1 MNPND
6 ADKNTFEFE
15 SYESQAG
22 TTVESIPP
30 VTEPEHVHHIQDSE
44 AMDISA
50 MSVDEEV
57 ANISQ
62 EAQESEAMDV
72 SAMSVEKD
80 LPLPPKGAYSVD
92 FDKFD
97 DTNFNPFETKKAMQ
111 NSPPPGEEALT
122 VPKGA
127 YTVELDKFDDP
138 NFNPFESKRAM
149 SNSPVDKPTI
159 KSQESQEPVA
169 SATEHAPTPEK
180 NPVEEPNN
188 ETFTLEKEDA
198 PKESTT
204 EGLAELNQTFTPP
217 KEWIIRKLI
226 LRRLRHPE
234 MVINHRLIMMV
245 NHRESLLETRIRRQT
260 RIE

>member
-1 MNPND
+1 MNPHD
-6 ADKNTFEFE
+6 AAKNALEFE
-15 SYESQAG
+15 SYESEAG

-30 VTEPEHVHHIQDSE
+30 AFEQEPVQHVQDSE

-62 EAQESEAMDV
+62 EAQESEPMDV
-72 SAMSVEKD
+72 SAMSVEED
-80 LPLPPKGAYSVD
+80 LPLPTKGAYSVD

-97 DTNFNPFETKKAMQ
+97 DPNFNPFETKKAMK
-111 NSPPPGEEALT
+111 NSPPPGEEALP
-122 VPKGA
+122 VPKVA

-149 SNSPVDKPTI
+149 SNSPVNKPTI
-159 KSQESQEPVA
+159 KPPQESQEPVA
-169 SATEHAPTPEK
+169 PVSKPAPTPEK

-188 ETFTLEKEDA
+188 ATFTLEKEDA
-198 PKESTT
+198 AKESTP

-226 LRRLRHPE
+226 LRRLRNPE
-234 MVINHRLIMMV
+234 MIINHRLIMTV
-245 NHRESLLETRIRRQT
+245 NH
-260 RIE
+260 